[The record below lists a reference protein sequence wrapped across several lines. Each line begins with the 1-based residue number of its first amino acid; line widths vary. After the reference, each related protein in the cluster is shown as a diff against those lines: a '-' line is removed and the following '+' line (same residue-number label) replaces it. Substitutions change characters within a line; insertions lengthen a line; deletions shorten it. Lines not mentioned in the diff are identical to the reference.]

1 MAVLKAGIVELPA
14 PVSISV
20 DNEIIWSASTGRSTN
35 GTMLGDVVAE
45 KKSLQITWGI
55 LSETQYLL
63 IKNNLVAGFFPI
75 TFHDD
80 GENITITTY
89 RGTLS
94 NEQIGALSDGV
105 FWYRSAKCNII
116 QQ

>member
-1 MAVLKAGIVELPA
+1 MAVLKCGTVELPA
-14 PVSISV
+14 PVSISI
-20 DNEIIWSASTGRSTN
+20 DDEIIWSASTGRTTN
-35 GTMLGDVVAE
+35 GTMMGDVVAQ
-45 KKSLQITWGI
+45 KKTLQISWGI
-55 LSETQYLL
+55 LNETEYLL

-80 GENITITTY
+80 GDDLTITTY

-94 NEQIGALSDGV
+94 KEQIGTLSDGV